1 MNLEVNASPSSRSL
15 SPENEA
21 FLERFKSFWAAPT
34 GERLKEVIAPH
45 ARVHFS
51 GVGWVSGTD
60 YVGLMGQAL
69 ETTQDIRVE
78 VVDYADADDLLF
90 IFWNAS
96 ASIQGQRREWHGV
109 DRFRIKDG
117 MAVEE
122 YVIFDPQ
129 ALQG

>member
-1 MNLEVNASPSSRSL
+1 MNPDLNASPLRPPL
-15 SPENEA
+15 SNENQA

-34 GERLKEVIAPH
+34 AERVGEVISPN
-45 ARVHFS
+45 ARVHFA
-51 GVGWVSGTD
+51 GAGWVSGTE

-69 ETTQDIRVE
+69 EGTQDIKVD
-78 VVDYADADDLLF
+78 VVDYADSGDLLF

-109 DRFRIKDG
+109 DRFRLKDG
-117 MAVEE
+117 MAIEE

-129 ALQG
+129 VLQG